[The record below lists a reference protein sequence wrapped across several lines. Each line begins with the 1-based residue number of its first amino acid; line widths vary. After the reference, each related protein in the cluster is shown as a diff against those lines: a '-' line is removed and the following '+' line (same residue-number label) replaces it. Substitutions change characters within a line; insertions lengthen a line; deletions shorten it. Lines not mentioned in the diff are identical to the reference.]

1 MVALSGAVQGQE
13 EGPPCP
19 HDLATGS
26 EGLGR
31 RHTAGTPT
39 PVPPASACSLLR
51 GRYGDG
57 GTIETPAES
66 ASEARALPLSH
77 PGRSGPLP
85 QQTKLQARNLLFP
98 SEQLTQGGGG
108 PFPHD
113 PGPLGGR
120 QNEGAVPLLP
130 PQVLGHS
137 RGTGR
142 GPDSPPAGCTQPLVP
157 ARCSQCLPWSLG
169 TSLGPAPGA
178 WGPALGQGQE
188 RRPGVGGGGRGS
200 VGQRTQKPRVN
211 TRAPSKT
218 QAGAGRGL
226 SCTRSGRSAV
236 SDRVGATAQEGVG
249 APPWEVSGPHEPQTP
264 LSLEGPT
271 AVMRQARR
279 PRSPD
284 SSGPCPAPRPAHW
297 PSARAGDCAPSG
309 PRPALRKA
317 QGAMGPPLPTPA
329 RWTHQQGP
337 EAHRPTGPQ
346 QPGDRSQQTTRSR
359 ATALGGC
366 RGRCHPSRVHAD
378 GVISR

>member
-1 MVALSGAVQGQE
+1 MGGRTKAQSHCCRHRFWVTPGGQG
-13 EGPPCP
+13 G
-19 HDLATGS
+19 D
-26 EGLGR
+26 
-31 RHTAGTPT
+31 PT
-39 PVPPASACSLLR
+39 PPQQAAHSPWYLLAAASAC
-51 GRYGDG
+51 
-57 GTIETPAES
+57 
-66 ASEARALPLSH
+66 
-77 PGRSGPLP
+77 
-85 QQTKLQARNLLFP
+85 
-98 SEQLTQGGGG
+98 
-108 PFPHD
+108 
-113 PGPLGGR
+113 
-120 QNEGAVPLLP
+120 
-130 PQVLGHS
+130 
-137 RGTGR
+137 
-142 GPDSPPAGCTQPLVP
+142 
-157 ARCSQCLPWSLG
+157 
-169 TSLGPAPGA
+169 PGA
-178 WGPALGQGQE
+178 WGPAWAPPLVRGA
-188 RRPGVGGGGRGS
+188 RPSAKGRSAGLGVGGGGRGS